1 MRTTAPPD
9 GEGVHAGIPRVT
21 SQGHQ
26 TDHCSRERAERR
38 ASRFAAGCSWFLG
51 VGFGV
56 PSLYGI
62 WYFARTGQVA
72 SFLGFPTYG
81 DGPFDRAGISTSL
94 PLLIS
99 FLVVCT
105 AEIGVGWL
113 LWHQRSAAAM
123 VSVTLLPIELLFWFG
138 FDLPYGPPLGFLRT
152 AAVLT
157 ALLMR
162 RRRTSAY

>member
-1 MRTTAPPD
+1 MRTTAAPLR
-9 GEGVHAGIPRVT
+9 EGVDAATPTVTPR
-21 SQGHQ
+21 GHKA
-26 TDHCSRERAERR
+26 DHCSRERPERK

-56 PSLYGI
+56 PCLYGI

-81 DGPFDRAGISTSL
+81 NGPFDRAGIATSL
-94 PLLIS
+94 PLIIS
-99 FLVVCT
+99 FLAVCA
-105 AEIGVGWL
+105 AEIGAGWL
-113 LWHQRSAAAM
+113 LWHQRVAGAM
-123 VSVTLLPIELLFWFG
+123 VSVALLPVELMFWIG

-152 AAVLT
+152 AAVPT

-162 RRRTSAY
+162 PR